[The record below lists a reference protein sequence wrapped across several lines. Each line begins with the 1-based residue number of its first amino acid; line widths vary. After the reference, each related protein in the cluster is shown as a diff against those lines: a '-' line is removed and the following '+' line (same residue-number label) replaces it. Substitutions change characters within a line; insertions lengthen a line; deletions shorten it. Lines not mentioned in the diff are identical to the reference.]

1 MAARS
6 LLEVLTSVVSVPG
19 ANADSYTNNGPLVQ
33 QPIGDAAFGGS
44 ILSQAVSAASATVL
58 PNFDVFSSQSSFL
71 RPVKAKQQVTYQV
84 ERIADGRTFC
94 TRVVRASQ
102 GGPCLYMATISFNKR
117 QSVES
122 SSNTP
127 KYSDAIPDLG
137 TARPQDIVKQDFQQ
151 ALFKLDEA
159 DVKLLSKSGAGVE
172 DPFDWRLLPYKSA
185 SDPSQ
190 IRAYAFVRADPSSIR
205 QDPSHLAAMAFLS
218 DISLLEL
225 TLFANWESIH
235 DEVKALAMSTTL
247 NSQVSFHAPMARI
260 NEWMVCESGT
270 SWAAGERVTIWQRF
284 WNWTT
289 GELLMSC
296 TQEAFVKHER
306 PGL

>member
-19 ANADSYTNNGPLVQ
+19 ANADLYINNGPLVQ

-44 ILSQAVSAASATVL
+44 ILSQAVSAASATV
-58 PNFDVFSSQSSFL
+58 PADFVVFSSQSSFL
-71 RPVKAKQQVTYQV
+71 RPVKAKQPVTYQV
-84 ERIADGRTFC
+84 ERIANGRAFC
-94 TRVVRASQ
+94 IRVVRASQ
-102 GGPCLYMATISFNKR
+102 GGPCLYTATVSFNK
-117 QSVES
+117 QKSVES
-122 SSNTP
+122 SNTP
-127 KYSDAIPDLG
+127 MYSDAIPDLG
-137 TARPQDIVKQDFQQ
+137 TARPQDIAKQDFQQ

-159 DVKLLSKSGAGVE
+159 DVELLSKSGAGVE

-185 SDPSQ
+185 SDRLQ
-190 IRAYAFVRADPSSIR
+190 TRAYAFVRADPSSIR
-205 QDPSHLAAMAFLS
+205 QAPSHLVAMTLLS

-225 TLFANWESIH
+225 TLFANWESLNE
-235 DEVKALAMSTTL
+235 EVKALAMSITL

-260 NEWMVCESGT
+260 DDWMVCESGT

-289 GELLMSC
+289 GQLVMSC
-296 TQEAFVKHER
+296 TQDAFIKHER